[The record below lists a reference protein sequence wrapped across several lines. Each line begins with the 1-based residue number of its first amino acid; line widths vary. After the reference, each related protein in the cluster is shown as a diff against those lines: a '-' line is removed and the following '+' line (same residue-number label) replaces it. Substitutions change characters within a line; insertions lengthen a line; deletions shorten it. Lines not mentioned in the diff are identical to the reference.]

1 MKGGGL
7 MNDEQ
12 KIIELLFL
20 RDEAGLGLFEKKYK
34 ALCLKLALDITG
46 DELTAEECLN
56 DLYLRLWNS
65 IPPERPASLK
75 SFACRIIRNLALNAL
90 KAQNRQKRS
99 AILEELDECIPAE
112 MPDYESTEI
121 GKCIDRFLESLPKLD
136 ALIFVRRYF
145 YADSVKGIA
154 KKTGLSEN
162 KVSKSLGRSRKELK
176 EFLLK
181 GGISL

>member
-1 MKGGGL
+1 

-12 KIIELLFL
+12 RIIELLFE
-20 RDEAGLGLFEKKYK
+20 RDEAGLSLFEKKYK

-56 DLYLRLWNS
+56 DLYLRLWNA

-99 AILEELDECIPAE
+99 AILEELDECIPAD

-121 GKCIDRFLESLPKLD
+121 GHLIDRFLESLPKLD

-145 YADSVKGIA
+145 YSEQVKKIA
-154 KKTGLSEN
+154 AVTGLSEN
-162 KVSKSLGRSRKELK
+162 GVSKMLAKTRKELK
-176 EFLLK
+176 NYLLK

>member
-1 MKGGGL
+1 

-12 KIIELLFL
+12 KIIELLFD
-20 RDEAGLGLFEKKYK
+20 RDEAGLRLFDKKFK
-34 ALCLKLALDITG
+34 ALCLKLAFDVTG

-75 SFACRIIRNLALNAL
+75 SFACRIIRNLALNVV

-112 MPDYESTEI
+112 MPDYESAEI
-121 GKCIDRFLESLPKLD
+121 GRLIDRFLESLPKLD
-136 ALIFVRRYF
+136 ALVFVRRYF
-145 YADSVKGIA
+145 YSEGVKKIA
-154 KKTGLSEN
+154 AVTGLSEN
-162 KVSKSLGRSRKELK
+162 GVSKMLAKTRKELK
-176 EFLLK
+176 NYLLK

>member
-1 MKGGGL
+1 
-7 MNDEQ
+7 
-12 KIIELLFL
+12 
-20 RDEAGLGLFEKKYK
+20 
-34 ALCLKLALDITG
+34 
-46 DELTAEECLN
+46 
-56 DLYLRLWNS
+56 
-65 IPPERPASLK
+65 
-75 SFACRIIRNLALNAL
+75 
-90 KAQNRQKRS
+90 
-99 AILEELDECIPAE
+99 EELDECIPAD

-121 GKCIDRFLESLPKLD
+121 GHLIDRFLESLQKLD
-136 ALIFVRRYF
+136 ALLFVRRYF

>member
-1 MKGGGL
+1 

-12 KIIELLFL
+12 RIIELLFE
-20 RDEAGLGLFEKKYK
+20 RDEAGLSLFEKKYK

-46 DELTAEECLN
+46 DELAAEECLN

-65 IPPERPASLK
+65 IPPERPTSLK
-75 SFACRIIRNLALNAL
+75 SYACRIIRNLALNVV

-99 AILEELDECIPAE
+99 AILAELDECIPAE
-112 MPDYESTEI
+112 MPDYESVEI
-121 GKCIDRFLESLPKLD
+121 GKCIDSFLDSLPKLD

-145 YADSVKGIA
+145 YSEQVKKIA
-154 KKTGLSEN
+154 AVTGLSEN
-162 KVSKSLGRSRKELK
+162 NISKILSKTRKQLK